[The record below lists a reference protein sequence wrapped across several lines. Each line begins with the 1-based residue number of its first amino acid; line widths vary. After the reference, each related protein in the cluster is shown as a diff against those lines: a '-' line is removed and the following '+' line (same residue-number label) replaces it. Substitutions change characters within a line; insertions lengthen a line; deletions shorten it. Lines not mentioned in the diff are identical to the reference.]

1 MPTTP
6 EISLR
11 FSALKIWAIVLTVP
25 LVKNHIWSTLSSAA
39 VIGPIGGR
47 VRPNAK
53 PSSGRLAAA
62 L

>member
-1 MPTTP
+1 
-6 EISLR
+6 LR

-25 LVKNHIWSTLSSAA
+25 LVKNHILSMLSSAA
-39 VIGPIGGR
+39 VTGPIGGC
-47 VRPNAK
+47 VTSNAK